1 MKIVLYLLI
10 IGLFVLNGCNN
21 QSLESTEQ
29 SVSKIHQVKI
39 SLGDDFSNRSNRYKG
54 NYDDVIN
61 GGSVILHYSFPSSD
75 NVTEL
80 QTPMKPTG
88 SDWSVNLTLA
98 TGTYTFWANA
108 YDSDGVQIFETDN
121 KRNHPIGA
129 NTVLSLIH
137 I

>member
-1 MKIVLYLLI
+1 MKSAFYLLI
-10 IGLFVLNGCNN
+10 ISLFVLSGCNN

-29 SVSKIHQVKI
+29 SVSRTHQVKI
-39 SLGDDFSNRSNRYKG
+39 SLGDDFSSRSHRYKG
-54 NYDDVIN
+54 NYDDVTN

-80 QTPMKPTG
+80 QTPMTQTG

-108 YDSDGVQIFETDN
+108 YDSDGVKISRQIFPAST
-121 KRNHPIGA
+121 RL
-129 NTVLSLIH
+129 T
-137 I
+137 